1 MDSKQRV
8 MAALTRQPYDRVP
21 VFPQVGDHAGRLLG
35 YDISEMFNDSEKA
48 VKAHLEALA
57 LYRYDV
63 VTIQIE
69 TSWPIVEACG
79 GEVTYPAGKSPW
91 ITKHP
96 LLGPVEEIADFQIPD
111 FSNCKRVV
119 NLLAGTEKLKAET
132 DVPVAAFVTG
142 PLTMGFHL
150 FGYEDGVK
158 VLAKNKE
165 FLPALTRKASEIIVA
180 YARLVKEAGADLLV
194 ICEHDAQM
202 VSPMYIKKFCLPHLP
217 EILQV
222 FDHNILHACGKVT
235 KHFEINAA
243 GLQKLA
249 GLSAV
254 SVGSDVDMAALRTAL
269 GGSIS
274 VIGNIDH
281 INLIPNANPLEI
293 ARVCGQ
299 VVKENKNEPGF
310 MLAPGCEITVDTPS
324 ENVKAFVEAAKIEGV
339 R

>member
-1 MDSKQRV
+1 MDSRQRV
-8 MAALTRQPYDRVP
+8 MAALARQPYDRVP
-21 VFPQVGDHAGRLLG
+21 VFPQLGDHAGALLG
-35 YDISEMFNDSEKA
+35 YDISEMFNDSEKS

-57 LYRYDV
+57 LYQYDA
-63 VTIQIE
+63 VTVQIE

-79 GEVTYPAGKSPW
+79 GEVTYPTGKSPW

-96 LLGPVEEIADFQIPD
+96 LLGPVEEIPDFPIPD
-111 FSNCKRVV
+111 FSKCERVV
-119 NLLAGTEKLKAET
+119 NLLAGTKKLKAET
-132 DVPVAAFVTG
+132 DVPVVAFVTG

-158 VLAKNKE
+158 IIAKNKE
-165 FLPALTRKASEIIVA
+165 FMPILTSKATEIIVA
-180 YARLVKEAGADLLV
+180 YARLIKEAGADLLV

-217 EILQV
+217 KILQV
-222 FDHNILHACGKVT
+222 FEYNILHACGKVM
-235 KHFEINAA
+235 KHFEVNAA
-243 GLQKLA
+243 GLQKLT
-249 GLSAV
+249 GLNAV
-254 SVGSDVDMAALRTAL
+254 SVGADVDMAGLRALL
-269 GGSIS
+269 GDSIS

-281 INLIPNANPLEI
+281 INLIPNAEPAEI

-299 VVKENKNEPGF
+299 VVKENKDVPGF

-324 ENVKAFVEAAKIEGV
+324 ANIKAFVDAAKTEGV

>member
-1 MDSKQRV
+1 MPDE
-8 MAALTRQPYDRVP
+8 
-21 VFPQVGDHAGRLLG
+21 LLG
-35 YDISEMFNDSEKA
+35 YDICEMFDDSEKA

-57 LYRYDV
+57 LYQYDV
-63 VTIQIE
+63 VATQIE

-96 LLGPVEEIADFQIPD
+96 LLGPVEEIPDFPIPD
-111 FSNCKRVV
+111 FSKCKRVV
-119 NLLAGTEKLKAET
+119 NLLTGIEKLKAQT

-150 FGYEDGVK
+150 YGYEDGVK
-158 VLAKNKE
+158 VIAKNKE
-165 FLPALTRKASEIIVA
+165 FLPALTKKATEIIVA

-202 VSPMYIKKFCLPHLP
+202 VSPMYIKKFCLPNLP
-217 EILQV
+217 AILQI
-222 FDHNILHACGKVT
+222 FEHNILHACGNVM
-235 KHFEINAA
+235 KHFEVNAS
-243 GLQKLA
+243 GLQQLT

-254 SVGSDVDMAALRTAL
+254 SVGSDVDMAVLRTAL
-269 GGSIS
+269 GDSIS
-274 VIGNIDH
+274 VLGNIDH
-281 INLIPNANPLEI
+281 INLIPNADPAEI

-299 VVKENKNEPGF
+299 VVRENKNVPGY

-324 ENVKAFVEAAKIEGV
+324 DNIKAFVDAAKIEGV
-339 R
+339 L